1 MMFFKQIE
9 RAMVEMINLHYN
21 PTPEEAITYEKFILH
36 NGHGWF
42 WESEDYEHP
51 THVSVA
57 MQLIDEGDLAEEE
70 LDDCVMGRNY
80 GDFIYAYTFY
90 LSPKEAEDE
99 IRVFYDLP
107 VDIEGADESNS
118 ASIKTSTLVGV
129 TTNGVSIY
137 TKPQASTGYSEGII
151 WDDDYELYWA
161 YDMSGEKK
169 AMHGDVLAYIMN
181 KEDSFA
187 SSYESDKFRH
197 ENITD
202 NMLYGNYWV
211 GPRSVEMN
219 TLRETPE
226 WAIERAFD
234 RYPEA
239 IILKVNDE
247 RYKLRHPNQRDYQW
261 FGGSPDTPLHFQE
274 NEEEEP
280 IKEVSDS
287 NSADDELGE
296 FKIGDK
302 VLTIVDNLLYEDRS
316 MGKVPLGTSAEII
329 GFVEWDVPILKT
341 EDGYYVEATDDDVII
356 DPVKTACFNK
366 RVSILHFQ
374 KVTERSDVERK
385 ADKIYNS
392 GGVEF
397 VVATP
402 DEERQRTLWEFNVTS
417 TTGQTYPLYGDTTME
432 NPTRWIDWFDVA
444 CSCDWGRWNYDRAP
458 EYRHLERFPCSHS
471 MATEKWLSQNGMRE
485 QERARREN
493 QTQRPA
499 PASAPTPVAQ
509 PAPSA
514 IRQPIGLPSAQQGTN
529 DAPATPPPAAPAA
542 RQAPSPEPAPP
553 PPEPTV
559 VRPVFRD
566 QVLRPRTPLR
576 ESMWYSD
583 SSLEK
588 EADVK
593 ESQPSLS
600 EALQDDDLYWRL
612 HWSDADEFSPSNA
625 ESVNWSYRGVNVP
638 DIGYSCFQDPSRLVD
653 YFSAMDEELAE
664 NEEMVVAFSGKYVGL
679 GEDGEDLAI
688 PDMKKVY
695 WYTWDEFVETV
706 IP

>member
-51 THVSVA
+51 THASVA

-90 LSPKEAEDE
+90 LSPEESKDE

-107 VDIEGADESNS
+107 VEIEGADELDS
-118 ASIKTSTLVGV
+118 ASMHINSDNIPSYNEEKSENNVTL
-129 TTNGVSIY
+129 
-137 TKPQASTGYSEGII
+137 GY
-151 WDDDYELYWA
+151 
-161 YDMSGEKK
+161 K
-169 AMHGDVLAYIMN
+169 
-181 KEDSFA
+181 
-187 SSYESDKFRH
+187 YESEQNF
-197 ENITD
+197 NS
-202 NMLYGNYWV
+202 G
-211 GPRSVEMN
+211 
-219 TLRETPE
+219 
-226 WAIERAFD
+226 
-234 RYPEA
+234 YP
-239 IILKVNDE
+239 D
-247 RYKLRHPNQRDYQW
+247 RDYVFEDNQDFW
-261 FGGSPDTPLHFQE
+261 KNQKDSS
-274 NEEEEP
+274 
-280 IKEVSDS
+280 ICSD
-287 NSADDELGE
+287 A
-296 FKIGDK
+296 FKI
-302 VLTIVDNLLYEDRS
+302 S
-316 MGKVPLGTSAEII
+316 II
-329 GFVEWDVPILKT
+329 
-341 EDGYYVEATDDDVII
+341 
-356 DPVKTACFNK
+356 
-366 RVSILHFQ
+366 HFQ
-374 KVTERSDVERK
+374 KFAERSDVERK

-499 PASAPTPVAQ
+499 PAPAPAPTPVAQ

-514 IRQPIGLPSAQQGTN
+514 IRQPIGLPPAQQGTN
-529 DAPATPPPAAPAA
+529 DAPAAPAA

-566 QVLRPRTPLR
+566 QVLRPRTPL
-576 ESMWYSD
+576 
-583 SSLEK
+583 
-588 EADVK
+588 
-593 ESQPSLS
+593 
-600 EALQDDDLYWRL
+600 
-612 HWSDADEFSPSNA
+612 
-625 ESVNWSYRGVNVP
+625 
-638 DIGYSCFQDPSRLVD
+638 
-653 YFSAMDEELAE
+653 
-664 NEEMVVAFSGKYVGL
+664 
-679 GEDGEDLAI
+679 
-688 PDMKKVY
+688 
-695 WYTWDEFVETV
+695 ET
-706 IP
+706 